1 MLKLSQGSIL
11 VQRHVP
17 MANLKV
23 PKYSLFYFPVDHTT
37 SIIPHKNIPK
47 VVQEELKSQ
56 GQHAEILRIKG
67 TYLISCFNC
76 YFILYF
82 HCAHLHLWQM
92 YRRPIIGYLFF
103 FLSYFHRPFEVAV
116 LPSQKD
122 QLIETVFYVY
132 FFSR

>member
-67 TYLISCFNC
+67 TYLISCFILF
-76 YFILYF
+76 YIFIV
-82 HCAHLHLWQM
+82 H
-92 YRRPIIGYLFF
+92 I
-103 FLSYFHRPFEVAV
+103 
-116 LPSQKD
+116 
-122 QLIETVFYVY
+122 
-132 FFSR
+132 

>member
-82 HCAHLHLWQM
+82 HCAHLNLWQM

-103 FLSYFHRPFEVAV
+103 FLK
-116 LPSQKD
+116 L
-122 QLIETVFYVY
+122 
-132 FFSR
+132 FSLSF